1 MTTSERYKIDPEF
14 REKIKKKN
22 RERYQNNKAYR
33 ERNKKKLKERRKC
46 PEYVRKENAKKREY
60 ASMPSSKARHNLS
73 CAKRRG
79 VIANNIKLTT
89 EQAENMLDIYNI
101 SQALNEAARGAGAE
115 NTARAVNTKYSFA
128 VDHIL
133 PLQPEYVTFKGIKQR
148 PYIGLHAPWNLQ
160 IIDALD
166 NLSKLN
172 RA

>member
-1 MTTSERYKIDPEF
+1 MTEKERYKTDPEY

-33 ERNKKKLKERRKC
+33 ERSREQQRIRRLDPDYRKNEDLKRKIYDKK
-46 PEYVRKENAKKREY
+46 PT
-60 ASMPSSKARHNLS
+60 SKAKQAARSGRYRKNV
-73 CAKRRG
+73 KE
-79 VIANNIKLTT
+79 NIKLNASQRDQLCT
-89 EQAENMLDIYNI
+89 IYYNA
-101 SQALNEAARGAGAE
+101 QALNEAARGAGAE
-115 NTARAVNTKYSFA
+115 NAARAVNTKYSFA

-133 PLQPEYVTFKGIKQR
+133 PLQPEYVIFKGIKQR